1 MSAMTTSTAAAPASV
16 SASRREAGFTL
27 IEMIVVTLLLAIAML
42 GLLAVFDA
50 SARINKNETDVAD
63 AQGAVRYGV
72 YQMTRVIR
80 MAGVGGLYVTQ
91 AVLNHADAG
100 MDGILPRNG
109 SYDNV
114 AGMTVTGTDGN
125 TYAVRNGTD
134 MIEVRGVINSPLIG
148 FDQQSGCNGCTG
160 SQSLTALPIIGDPLI
175 GQHVN
180 NAAQRPQFAAID
192 AYTAQA
198 PTNPMMVIVEDGNTD
213 LHAGCSD
220 PTPGGVTRY
229 PQPAYNVGVIT
240 AQTNLAGGNT
250 FGAVDFGGTLGP
262 RFNAELPSGGSE
274 PAIPIQ
280 KVRRAGVLD
289 DIVFFIA
296 VDPVSA
302 DPNAANH
309 PALWQGTRR
318 GSAAFA
324 IEKLADDVEDMQVA
338 YGVDANDDGAVTRLS
353 GCPTTVNDPDPN
365 FSNQDG
371 CDEWVPNG
379 SGETALNDVDFQ
391 SQNPFV
397 PGHPGNAL
405 ARHCPRLHGVMIS
418 LLAKSRD
425 QDPTYR
431 GPYANGY
438 HLMNS
443 TATPI
448 SGTFRRRVQ
457 TLKINLR
464 NYAFQG

>member
-1 MSAMTTSTAAAPASV
+1 MRAAV
-16 SASRREAGFTL
+16 IRRRHRESGFTL

-63 AQGAVRYGV
+63 AQGAVRYAV

-80 MAGVGGLYVTQ
+80 MAGAGGLYVTQ
-91 AVLNHADAG
+91 AVLNHADSG
-100 MDGILPRNG
+100 LDGVLPRSA

-114 AGMTVTGTDGN
+114 GGVTVTSTNGD

-134 MIEVRGVINSPLIG
+134 MIEIRGVINSPLIG

-160 SQSLTALPIIGDPLI
+160 SQSLTALPVTGDPLI

-180 NAAQRPQFAAID
+180 NDPANRPQFATID
-192 AYTAQA
+192 AYTLQA
-198 PTNPMMVIVEDGNTD
+198 ATKPMLVIVSDGNTD

-220 PTPGGVTRY
+220 PTPGGATRY
-229 PQPAYNVGVIT
+229 PQPAYNVGVL
-240 AQTNLAGGNT
+240 TNPTSLVTSNT
-250 FGAVDFGGTLGP
+250 FNSVDFGGTVGP
-262 RFNAELPSGGSE
+262 RFNAELPSGSSE
-274 PAIPIQ
+274 PAVPIQ
-280 KVRRAGVLD
+280 KIRRAGILD
-289 DIVFFIA
+289 DIIFFIA
-296 VDPVSA
+296 PDPSPLA
-302 DPNAANH
+302 PPDAANH
-309 PALWQGTRR
+309 PALWQGMRHGQT
-318 GSAAFA
+318 AFE
-324 IEKLADDVEDMQVA
+324 IEKLADDVEDMQIA
-338 YGVDANDDGAVTRLS
+338 YGVDANDDGAVTRDTAA
-353 GCPTTVNDPDPN
+353 CPLNPNDPDPN
-365 FSNQDG
+365 FSTTDG

-379 SGETALNDVDFQ
+379 SGEAPVDDVDFQ
-391 SQNPFV
+391 TQNPFV
-397 PGHPGNAL
+397 PGHPGNVL

-425 QDPTYR
+425 PDPTYR
-431 GPYANGY
+431 GPYARGY
-438 HLMNS
+438 KLMNS

-448 SGTFRRRVQ
+448 TGNFRRRVQ

>member
-1 MSAMTTSTAAAPASV
+1 MKNVAV
-16 SASRREAGFTL
+16 RRRGEQGFTL

-63 AQGAVRYGV
+63 AQGAVRYGI

-80 MAGVGGLYVTQ
+80 MAGAGGLYVTQ
-91 AVLNHADAG
+91 AVLNHADSG
-100 MDGILPRNG
+100 LDGVLPRSA

-114 AGMTVTGTDGN
+114 AGVTVTSTSGD
-125 TYAVRNGTD
+125 TYTVRPGTD
-134 MIEVRGVINSPLIG
+134 MIEIRGVINSPLIG

-160 SQSLTALPIIGDPLI
+160 SQSLTALPITGDALI

-180 NAAQRPQFAAID
+180 NDPANRPQFAAID

-198 PTNPMMVIVEDGNTD
+198 PTKPMLVIVSDGNTD

-220 PTPGGVTRY
+220 PTPGGTTRY

-240 AQTNLAGGNT
+240 AATTLGTSNS
-250 FGAVDFGGTLGP
+250 FGSVDFGGTVGP
-262 RFNAELPSGGSE
+262 RFNTELPSGSGE

-280 KVRRAGVLD
+280 KIRRAGILD
-289 DIVFFIA
+289 DIIFFVA
-296 VDPVSA
+296 VDPLSV

-309 PALWQGTRR
+309 PALWQGSRR
-318 GSAAFA
+318 GQAAFD
-324 IEKLADDVEDMQVA
+324 IEKLADDVEDMQIA
-338 YGVDANDDGAVTRLS
+338 YGVDSNDDGAVTRDTAA
-353 GCPTTVNDPDPN
+353 CPLTADDPDPN
-365 FSNQDG
+365 FSTQDG

-379 SGETALNDVDFQ
+379 NGESPVDDVDFQ
-391 SQNPFV
+391 TQNPFV
-397 PGHPGNAL
+397 PGHPGNVL
-405 ARHCPRLHGVMIS
+405 ARHCPRLHGVMVS

-425 QDPTYR
+425 PDPTYH
-431 GPYANGY
+431 GPYAQGY
-438 HLMNS
+438 KLMNS

-448 SGTFRRRVQ
+448 TGNFRRRVQ

>member
-1 MSAMTTSTAAAPASV
+1 MRAAAL
-16 SASRREAGFTL
+16 RRRPDSGFTL
-27 IEMIVVTLLLAIAML
+27 IEMVVVTLLLAIAML

-100 MDGILPRNG
+100 LDGILPRSA

-114 AGMTVTGTDGN
+114 AGVTVTGTDGN

-134 MIEVRGVINSPLIG
+134 MIEIRGVINSPLIG
-148 FDQQSGCNGCTG
+148 FDQQTGCNGCTG
-160 SQSLTALPIIGDPLI
+160 SQSLNVLPIVGDPLI

-180 NAAQRPQFAAID
+180 NAAQRPQFAVID
-192 AYTAQA
+192 AYTSAA
-198 PTNPMMVIVEDGNTD
+198 ATFPMMVIVEDGNTD

-240 AQTNLAGGNT
+240 AQTTLGGSNT
-250 FGAVDFGGTLGP
+250 FGPVDFGGTLGP
-262 RFNAELPSGGSE
+262 RFNGEMPSGGSQ

-289 DIVFFIA
+289 DIVFFVA
-296 VDPVSA
+296 PDPTNTNA
-302 DPNAANH
+302 DAASH

-318 GSAAFA
+318 GSAAFLV
-324 IEKLADDVEDMQVA
+324 EKLADDVEDMQIA
-338 YGVDANDDGAVTRLS
+338 YGVDSNDDGSVTRL
-353 GCPTTVNDPDPN
+353 GACPTTVNDPDPN

-379 SGETALNDVDFQ
+379 GGESPVNDVDFQ

-397 PGHPGNAL
+397 PGHTGTGI

-438 HLMNS
+438 KLMNS

-448 SGTFRRRVQ
+448 TGTFRRRVQ